1 MYYTNKQHIS
11 RKLYLMHTLKKLF
24 VLLLLPL
31 AFLSCEREFVYL
43 NGSEGLKFSLD
54 TLMFDTIFTDL
65 GSVTRNFMVY
75 NTYNKDIIIQSIE
88 LSGNNQ
94 GNFRLNINGHAESTV
109 DNIKINAKDSL
120 YVFVDVTIK
129 PDDKNSPF
137 VVEDSILFY
146 SGEKTQKINLVA
158 YGQNVVLLENK
169 KLKTT
174 TFTADKPYLIYDV
187 LQVDSFETLTIE
199 PGARLHFHNDAHL
212 FVFGSLQVKGTSD
225 KPVSFLGDRLEE
237 WYQDKPGQWGYIHLM
252 PGSFDNVID
261 HAIIKNGT
269 MGVFADS
276 VGLNSDA
283 PLQISNTLINHISQF
298 GIITQKAE
306 VDVWNT
312 VIADCGHHSVA
323 LTLGG
328 TYNFYHCTIANYFP
342 SWTYRNTPA
351 LFLNNYFEDDKKPAI
366 KQLIEANFYNSIVY
380 GNRFTEIGFD
390 FFKDAKKGTE
400 DETLFNYK
408 FVNCLLKTGNMD
420 VSDKSKYISIWA
432 NEDPNFIN
440 SMKYNYQLDT
450 ISPCVDVGDVGI
462 ANKFPFDILNNDRLN
477 DELPDLGAYERIE
490 KE

>member
-1 MYYTNKQHIS
+1 
-11 RKLYLMHTLKKLF
+11 MHTLKKYLF
-24 VLLLLPL
+24 LLLLPL
-31 AFLSCEREFVYL
+31 ALLSCEREFVYL
-43 NGSEGLKFSLD
+43 NGSEELKFSVD

-75 NTYNKDIIIQSIE
+75 NTYNEDIIIESIK

-94 GNFRLNINGHAESTV
+94 DNFRLNINGRAESMV

-120 YVFVDVTIK
+120 FVFVDVTIK

-199 PGARLHFHNDAHL
+199 PGARLHFHNDAL
-212 FVFGSLQVKGTSD
+212 LVVFGSMQVKGTAEE
-225 KPVSFLGDRLEE
+225 PVSFLGDRLEE

-261 HAIIKNGT
+261 HAIIKNGSK
-269 MGVFADS
+269 GVFADS
-276 VGLNSDA
+276 VGLGNDA
-283 PLQISNTLINHISQF
+283 PLQISNTLINHMSQF
-298 GIITQKAE
+298 GIVTQNAK

-312 VIADCGHHSVA
+312 VIADCGHNSVA
-323 LTLGG
+323 LTFGG

-342 SWTYRNTPA
+342 GWSNRNTPA
-351 LFLNNYFEDDKKPAI
+351 LFLNNYYIDDDKTEVVNP
-366 KQLIEANFYNSIVY
+366 LIEANFYNSIVY
-380 GNRFTEIGFD
+380 GNHFTEIGFD
-390 FFKDAKKGTE
+390 FKDKKKGAE
-400 DETLFNYK
+400 EGSWFSYK
-408 FVNCLLKTGNMD
+408 FVNCVLKTGNMD
-420 VSDKSKYISIWA
+420 VSDKSKYISVWA
-432 NEDPNFIN
+432 NEDPNFIDY
-440 SMKYNYQLDT
+440 MKYNYQLDT
-450 ISPCVDVGDVGI
+450 LSFCKDIGDKGI
-462 ANKFPFDILNNDRLN
+462 AEEYPIDILNNKRYEN
-477 DELPDLGAYERIE
+477 DEEGPDLGAYERIE

>member
-1 MYYTNKQHIS
+1 M
-11 RKLYLMHTLKKLF
+11 
-24 VLLLLPL
+24 LLPL
-31 AFLSCEREFVYL
+31 ALLSCEREFVYL
-43 NGSEGLKFSLD
+43 NGSEGLKFSVD

-75 NTYNKDIIIQSIE
+75 NTYNEDIIIESIQ

-94 GNFRLNINGHAESTV
+94 GNFRLNINGRAESMV

-120 YVFVDVTIK
+120 FVFVDVTIK

-199 PGARLHFHNDAHL
+199 PGARLHFHNDAL
-212 FVFGSLQVKGTSD
+212 LVVFGSMQVKGTAEE
-225 KPVSFLGDRLEE
+225 PVSFLGDRLEE

-261 HAIIKNGT
+261 HAIIKNGSK
-269 MGVFADS
+269 GVFADS
-276 VGLNSDA
+276 VGLGNDA
-283 PLQISNTLINHISQF
+283 PLQISNTLINHMSQF
-298 GIITQKAE
+298 GIVTQNAK

-312 VIADCGHHSVA
+312 VIADCGHNSVA
-323 LTLGG
+323 LTFGG

-342 SWTYRNTPA
+342 SWSNRNTPA
-351 LFLNNYFEDDKKPAI
+351 LFLNNYFIDKEKGADDKSVVNP
-366 KQLIEANFYNSIVY
+366 LIEANFFNSIVY
-380 GNRFTEIGFD
+380 GAQFTEIGFD
-390 FFKDAKKGTE
+390 FHKKNGIE
-400 DETLFNYK
+400 DESLFSYK
-408 FVNCLLKTGNMD
+408 FVNCVLKTGNMD
-420 VSDKSKYISIWA
+420 VSDKSKYISVWS
-432 NEDPNFIN
+432 NDDPNFIDYK
-440 SMKYNYQLDT
+440 KYNYQLDT
-450 ISPCVDVGDVGI
+450 LSFCKDIGDNVIGG
-462 ANKFPFDILNNDRLN
+462 KFKFDILNNNRLN
-477 DELPDLGAYERIE
+477 DKGPDLGAYERIE
-490 KE
+490 EE